1 MRQFLRCESFDANI
15 WRKTRCRAGGRHA
28 FDIVTFVKASNV
40 WQLQGAL
47 LFNFFDPALRADIA
61 EMKPNRQNSNSLSF
75 ASQNH
80 IPIGKMIGNDCF

>member
-28 FDIVTFVKASNV
+28 FDIVTFIKASNV

-47 LFNFFDPALRADIA
+47 LFN
-61 EMKPNRQNSNSLSF
+61 SL
-75 ASQNH
+75 
-80 IPIGKMIGNDCF
+80 IPL